1 MTLCQLYWDIVDI
14 GVQEDD
20 LIHTCITKWF
30 SPELVNSSITSHHY
44 HFCVCEVRTFK
55 ISLSD
60 FQVCNTVLVIIVT
73 MLYIRSPE
81 FIHLRSLKRWHVN
94 RDLTDE
100 KEPAMERTEKGKTI
114 LGKGRAFWQKSVLRK
129 GKNWEKSILREGE
142 NWERSI
148 LGEGKNWEREEHSG
162 RRAF

>member
-1 MTLCQLYWDIVDI
+1 
-14 GVQEDD
+14 
-20 LIHTCITKWF
+20 
-30 SPELVNSSITSHHY
+30 
-44 HFCVCEVRTFK
+44 
-55 ISLSD
+55 
-60 FQVCNTVLVIIVT
+60 
-73 MLYIRSPE
+73 
-81 FIHLRSLKRWHVN
+81 
-94 RDLTDE
+94 
-100 KEPAMERTEKGKTI
+100 MERTEKGKTI